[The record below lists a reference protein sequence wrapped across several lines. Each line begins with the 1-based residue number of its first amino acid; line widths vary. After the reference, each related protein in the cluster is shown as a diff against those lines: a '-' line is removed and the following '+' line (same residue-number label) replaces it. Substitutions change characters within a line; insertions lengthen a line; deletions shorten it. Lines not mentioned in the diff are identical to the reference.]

1 MLILG
6 LEYDVGFLEELR
18 GMSRDQILLE
28 AVVNC
33 RDLDTLYDL
42 MMSNVGFYGMLA
54 DAIIDYLNEL
64 KR

>member
-6 LEYDVGFLEELR
+6 LEYNVGFLEELR
-18 GMSRDQILLE
+18 GLSRDQILLE

-33 RDLDTLYDL
+33 RDLKMLYDL
-42 MMSNVGFYGMLA
+42 MMSNVGFDGVLA

-64 KR
+64 QR

>member
-6 LEYDVGFLEELR
+6 LDYDVGFLEELR
-18 GMSRDQILLE
+18 GLTRDEILLE

-64 KR
+64 QR

>member
-6 LEYDVGFLEELR
+6 LEYDIGFLEELR
-18 GMSRDQILLE
+18 GISRDQILLE

-42 MMSNVGFYGMLA
+42 KMSNVDFYGILA

-64 KR
+64 QR

>member
-6 LEYDVGFLEELR
+6 LDYDVGFLEELR
-18 GMSRDQILLE
+18 GMTRDQILLE

-42 MMSNVGFYGMLA
+42 MMSYVCFYGMLA

-64 KR
+64 HR